1 MAYELEQLAADIRA
15 TLAAEPGVAG
25 RRAVCRHVE
34 KALGDDAFVAAHLT
48 DRAAGADPRE
58 VLYEDPELGFCI
70 CGHVYGDAAVSQPHD
85 HGATWAIYGQAR
97 GRTEMTDWRI
107 VEKGNGDTPA
117 LVEPAETYALA
128 PGDARLYDIGAV
140 HSPKR
145 DQPTKLI
152 RIEGQNLDH
161 LQRSN
166 IKAK

>member
-1 MAYELEQLAADIRA
+1 MAYELEHLVADIRA
-15 TLAAEPGVAG
+15 TLLAEPGAAG
-25 RRAVCRHVE
+25 RRAACRFVE
-34 KALGDDAFVAAHLT
+34 KALRDDAFIAAHLK
-48 DRAAGADPRE
+48 DRASGAHPRG
-58 VLYEDPELGFCI
+58 VLYEDPELGFCV
-70 CGHVYGDAAVSQPHD
+70 CGHVYGDAAHGQPHA
-85 HGATWAIYGQAR
+85 HGPTWAIYGQAR

-107 VEKGNGDTPA
+107 VEDADGDNPA
-117 LVEPAETYALA
+117 LVEPAESYALE

-145 DQPTKLI
+145 EQPTKLI

>member
-1 MAYELEQLAADIRA
+1 MAYELEHLAADIRA
-15 TLAAEPGVAG
+15 TLRAEPGVAG

-48 DRAAGADPRE
+48 DRAPDADPRE

-70 CGHVYGDAAVSQPHD
+70 CAHVYGDAARSQPHD
-85 HGATWAIYGQAR
+85 HGSTWAIYGQAR

-107 VEKGNGDTPA
+107 VEEGGGDAPA
-117 LVEPAETYALA
+117 LVEPVETYALA
-128 PGDARLYDIGAV
+128 PGDVRLYDIGAV

-145 DQPTKLI
+145 DRPTKLI
-152 RIEGQNLDH
+152 RIEGQNLDR
-161 LQRSN
+161 LKRSN